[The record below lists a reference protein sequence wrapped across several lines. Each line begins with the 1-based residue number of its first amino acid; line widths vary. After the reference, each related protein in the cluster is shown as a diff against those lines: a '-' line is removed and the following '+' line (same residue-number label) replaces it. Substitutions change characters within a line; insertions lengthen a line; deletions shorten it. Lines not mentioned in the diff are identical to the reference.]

1 MGLISRVSSRT
12 YRKKIIT
19 MSNTEETLESKIEHH
34 IEHLRI
40 LGIQVAEA
48 NGSTEKS
55 MKNIVQ
61 SIQDIDK
68 CIKSSASGSKGGD
81 SSSVDINTKI
91 PLHVLAYIDQGKS
104 PLLFTKD
111 AVEKAINKN
120 EQVNGQIKVISRFR
134 ERLINKLSAY
144 YPEEMNDYVE
154 NCDKLYKCN
163 STSS

>member
-12 YRKKIIT
+12 YRKKTT

-68 CIKSSASGSKGGD
+68 CIKNGNKD

-104 PLLFTKD
+104 PLLFT
-111 AVEKAINKN
+111 
-120 EQVNGQIKVISRFR
+120 
-134 ERLINKLSAY
+134 
-144 YPEEMNDYVE
+144 
-154 NCDKLYKCN
+154 
-163 STSS
+163 